1 MTKEQAMRVAI
12 QSGAEIDDRYLYS
25 ITFTE
30 KSFYEFAKALDAGKN
45 FDQDINTAKACETWQ
60 TPKYQH

>member
-1 MTKEQAMRVAI
+1 MTNEQAMRVAI

-30 KSFYEFAKALDAGKN
+30 KGLYEFARAIAAAENRALEHRIEKDLYVAL
-45 FDQDINTAKACETWQ
+45 AR
-60 TPKYQH
+60 

>member
-1 MTKEQAMRVAI
+1 MTNEQAMRVAI

-30 KSFYEFAKALDAGKN
+30 KGLYEFARALVAAEKLALENRMEADMYSAM
-45 FDQDINTAKACETWQ
+45 AR
-60 TPKYQH
+60 

>member
-1 MTKEQAMRVAI
+1 MTNEQAMRVAI

-30 KSFYEFAKALDAGKN
+30 KGFYEFAKALDAGKN
-45 FDQDINTAKACETWQ
+45 FDKDIGVAEVCKIWQ